1 MGGRQKIKIKNK
13 KKITYRIFDVH
24 IMFPVEIKIIFAGKP
39 SVFRVEILFPDVY
52 GGHLRHPTPLDITL
66 PFPEGFYR
74 SPKHE
79 RGENSN
85 PDRR

>member
-1 MGGRQKIKIKNK
+1 MFSIQVEAVFASEAGMLRVKVLLSDIDGG
-13 KKITYRIFDVH
+13 Y
-24 IMFPVEIKIIFAGKP
+24 PG
-39 SVFRVEILFPDVY
+39 
-52 GGHLRHPTPLDITL
+52 HPTALDITL